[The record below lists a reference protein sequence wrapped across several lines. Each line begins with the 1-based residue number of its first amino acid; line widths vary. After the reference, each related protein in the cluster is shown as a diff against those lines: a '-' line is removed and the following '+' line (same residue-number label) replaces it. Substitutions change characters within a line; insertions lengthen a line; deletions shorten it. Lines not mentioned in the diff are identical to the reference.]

1 MELTNYKIVL
11 KSYLETKLLFKKYKF
26 NDYGSMSTIYIYSE
40 KELLK
45 IYKHSIEESKYMLD
59 LLKSLN
65 IDNFSN
71 PLLYVYVKKYL
82 FGFTMPIKKGTMF
95 SRINKNLNISLLL
108 DSIKNI
114 NSIIS
119 KVSNNNIVMCDL
131 NSNNLLLDDKNK
143 QINFV
148 DIDSYYIDNRISKD
162 ELYISNNICFI
173 DSIISCLLNIYN
185 NSYNGY
191 SFKVRDELESF
202 YINKIES
209 GLCINDVLKEIIN
222 YLNNLADR
230 EIENISDFR
239 INLEIISK
247 KLTL

>member
-1 MELTNYKIVL
+1 MELTNEKIIF
-11 KSYLETKLLFKKYKF
+11 KSYLEPKLLLKKYKF
-26 NDYGSMSTIYIYSE
+26 NDYGSMSTIYKYNE

-45 IYKHSIEESKYMLD
+45 IYKYTIEESKYILD
-59 LLKSLN
+59 LLKFLN

-71 PLLYVYVKKYL
+71 PLLYVYVKEYL
-82 FGFTMPIKKGTMF
+82 FGFTMPIKKGVMF
-95 SRINKNLNISLLL
+95 SRINKKLDISLIL

-114 NSIIS
+114 DCILN

-148 DIDSYYIDNRISKD
+148 DIDSYYINNKISKD
-162 ELYISNNICFI
+162 ELYISNKICFI
-173 DSIISCLLNIYN
+173 DSIISCLLNIC
-185 NSYNGY
+185 NSFNGY
-191 SFKVRDELESF
+191 SFKVRDELKGF
-202 YINKIES
+202 YVIKIES
-209 GLCINDVLKEIIN
+209 GVSIYDVFKETIN